1 MGGRGHESHQNL
13 QEPESIYQNQSS
25 QMNQVKEQQY
35 QYDSAAKLSADDLN
49 FTNKLN

>member
-1 MGGRGHESHQNL
+1 M
-13 QEPESIYQNQSS
+13 QEPESIYHNQS
-25 QMNQVKEQQY
+25 NQPNQAKEQQY